1 MQNRKQRISTQLND
15 SFGSDE
21 DEDLDKFDGMSQND
35 EEVEDT
41 EISKN
46 ESGEVI
52 LETE

>member
-21 DEDLDKFDGMSQND
+21 DLDKFDEMSQND
-35 EEVEDT
+35 KEMEDT
-41 EISKN
+41 EISKDD
-46 ESGEVI
+46 GQMI